1 MKKGKISR
9 LQNKQNN
16 SYQSNKTLKPRKSP
30 LKSASGASISECEL
44 LESINGTFKN
54 LLSSTEMFERLLL
67 AGDQKKHR

>member
-30 LKSASGASISECEL
+30 LKSASGASRSECEL